1 MLSSTPVQH
10 LYTGIFSDERMLQ
23 VLHIMQN
30 LSDNCFSKLHEVV
43 NEGRPSTSDYAIRFR
58 KGLDSIEFWKQNIKN
73 EETKQAVAKYKE
85 LPILY
90 KYAIVR
96 YLKELFKHDERQV
109 IPVNVPPLQEFIHSY
124 YSKLAKTNYMQ
135 KLEFLNVYGLER
147 THMHMEALRSVL
159 MDFARDSIYQNLNSS
174 SVTGAIRPV
183 ENLISGLVCVERN
196 VTPEDSVSQRGNK
209 PFHDEYQYGSD
220 FISDDEDREKFRKN
234 TQNENKIKPKLESR
248 TNEDHHTKLSRSFEK
263 TEHASKTQRQKSPN
277 RSTQQLTNLGERSN
291 KLERMNERK
300 IGNRSAVGL
309 TGTKMIPESV
319 GKSLED
325 VKSHMPPATK
335 HTLEIVKGYDDN
347 EHIESHPNIGRSS
360 SREKSNSSR
369 ENSSERS
376 FIDERVE
383 PKKDSVTRISNHNVP
398 KSPSSMHT
406 IHIQKPNMS
415 ALLD

>member
-1 MLSSTPVQH
+1 MFASTPVQH

-43 NEGRPSTSDYAIRFR
+43 NEGRPSTSEYAIRFR

-159 MDFARDSIYQNLNSS
+159 MDFARDSIYQNTNSS
-174 SVTGAIRPV
+174 SVVTGAIRPV

-209 PFHDEYQYGSD
+209 PFHDEYQNNND
-220 FISDDEDREKFRKN
+220 FISDDEDDVRQYKRN
-234 TQNENKIKPKLESR
+234 ESR
-248 TNEDHHTKLSRSFEK
+248 RNESRRNESRRNDDHRTKVSRSFEK
-263 TEHASKTQRQKSPN
+263 RDQASKPQRQQSPT
-277 RSTQQLTNLGERSN
+277 RSTHSIKRTDEQMTIPV
-291 KLERMNERK
+291 ERMNEREM
-300 IGNRSAVGL
+300 GNRSGAGVTGV
-309 TGTKMIPESV
+309 TGTKIIPETV
-319 GKSLED
+319 GKSVED
-325 VKSHMPPATK
+325 VKSHMPPAATK
-335 HTLEIVKGYDDN
+335 NKLEIVKGYDDN
-347 EHIESHPNIGRSS
+347 EDIDSS
-360 SREKSNSSR
+360 PSIANSG
-369 ENSSERS
+369 ENSPQRS
-376 FIDERVE
+376 LIDERME
-383 PKKDSVTRISNHNVP
+383 PKKDNLP

-406 IHIQKPNMS
+406 IHIQKPNMTEIF
-415 ALLD
+415 D